1 MLLPL
6 PCRACRCLP
15 SHRQPSLRPFV
26 CVHVHGLALLRPYP
40 RGSLPLPVDDVEAQ
54 PRFQHAGWSV
64 SQERARMFNNEE
76 VAKDELVARLKLK
89 FAQTDIDRVKADVL
103 PFVRNEREL
112 DLWTNSYFEQLADI
126 LQVE

>member
-1 MLLPL
+1 
-6 PCRACRCLP
+6 
-15 SHRQPSLRPFV
+15 
-26 CVHVHGLALLRPYP
+26 
-40 RGSLPLPVDDVEAQ
+40 
-54 PRFQHAGWSV
+54 
-64 SQERARMFNNEE
+64 MFNNEE

>member
-1 MLLPL
+1 
-6 PCRACRCLP
+6 
-15 SHRQPSLRPFV
+15 
-26 CVHVHGLALLRPYP
+26 
-40 RGSLPLPVDDVEAQ
+40 
-54 PRFQHAGWSV
+54 
-64 SQERARMFNNEE
+64 MFNNEE

-112 DLWTNSYFEQLADI
+112 DLWTNIYFEQLADI